1 MHRIGRNAPNLA
13 YMYFR
18 KQICVL
24 FVTHVPRMPHVP
36 TCNICTDRF
45 CVPSGHIACAVCTA
59 QLEERGSLCH
69 ICREVFTPSAK
80 LFY

>member
-24 FVTHVPRMPHVP
+24 FVTHVMRMPHVP

-45 CVPSGHIACAVCTA
+45 RVPSGHIACAVCTA

-69 ICREVFTPSAK
+69 ICREVFTSSAK